1 MNVLFLFYVLLIASL
16 IFADVCQE
24 GIFRRSGKITRQQE
38 LKSLLNQ
45 GVPLNLDDGH
55 FSVHDCAS
63 VLKNFLAELPES
75 LLTDAHYPAYCQIAG
90 KVIHSVFFTSA
101 NEFLECQYSTMLHK
115 ATYILYIV
123 FSPFLHEMP

>member
-1 MNVLFLFYVLLIASL
+1 VHFLFYALLIAPL
-16 IFADVCQE
+16 IFTDISQE

-45 GVPLNLDDGH
+45 GLPLNLDDGH

-90 KVIHSVFFTSA
+90 KEIQ
-101 NEFLECQYSTMLHK
+101 CLHFK
-115 ATYILYIV
+115 Q
-123 FSPFLHEMP
+123 